1 VRYYIEEWDRRA
13 MASIP
18 LFVHPRM
25 IWRISSRFEGEG
37 NRSYAMRNYLR
48 NWGLLVGLLMF
59 GYFAVLTTTLVGAQQ
74 AQPRRPVKPAPAAG
88 TKSTAAKPATKAA
101 GSGSA
106 TGSESDQLNQRIVDH
121 LRSTFNVSP
130 EVDLTVVGRS
140 PSKLMGLDTVTVEA
154 NDRVNTPHRLE
165 VLITPDNK
173 FALMPQIF
181 DLSVDPFAQ
190 KMKEINLA
198 SAPMW
203 GNKNAKVTI
212 VEYSDFECPMCSQA
226 YHTLEDQ
233 VFKQYGDQV
242 RLVYKNYPL
251 RSHPWA
257 ESAAIAGM
265 CAFQQS
271 NDAFWSLYRT
281 FFVNQSSI
289 KPETVKARA
298 LEALIKSRI
307 DLTEFEKCYDNK
319 SSLSRVQAD
328 IDEAQGLNI
337 QGTPLFIINGRPVP
351 GSVSFSVFQKVID
364 NALKQRPN

>member
-1 VRYYIEEWDRRA
+1 MKNY
-13 MASIP
+13 
-18 LFVHPRM
+18 FK
-25 IWRISSRFEGEG
+25 G
-37 NRSYAMRNYLR
+37 NAILL
-48 NWGLLVGLLMF
+48 GLLIVGSISI
-59 GYFAVLTTTLVGAQQ
+59 LTSTPFLAQQ
-74 AQPRRPVKPAPAAG
+74 AQPRRPLKPSSVTG
-88 TKSTAAKPATKAA
+88 TKSAAAQPAPKTAGT
-101 GSGSA
+101 GSVSGSE
-106 TGSESDQLNQRIVDH
+106 TDLLNQRIADH

-130 EVDLTVVGRS
+130 EVELTVVGRS

-154 NDRVNTPHRLE
+154 NDGVNTPHRLE

-190 KMKEINLA
+190 KMRQINLA

-242 RLVYKNYPL
+242 KLVYKNYPL
-251 RSHPWA
+251 PSHPWA
-257 ESAAIAGM
+257 ANAAIAGM

-281 FFVNQSSI
+281 FFTNQSSI

-298 LEALIKSRI
+298 LEALNKTRI
-307 DLTEFEKCYDNK
+307 DLTAFEKCYDNK

-328 IDEAQGLNI
+328 VEEAQGLNI

-351 GSVSFSVFQKVID
+351 GAVTFNVFQKVIE
-364 NALKQRPN
+364 NALKQRAN